1 VTPYVTLYAAFAGAA
16 ERHPDRPAVLGDQTT
31 LRYRQLRTA
40 AAGIAAALDTA
51 GGGAGSRVGLL
62 LEHGVSTVA
71 AILGA
76 LRAGRCYVPLDPSWP
91 RARLAY
97 MCSHA
102 GVSAVL
108 TSPTHRALAAELAAA
123 PAVLVDDLGQVLGAE
138 PAASSPSSPASS
150 GAAAAVGPDDPAYI
164 LYTSGSTGRPKGVVQ
179 SHRNVLH
186 GAGNHVAN
194 LGITPDDRISL
205 LSSFS
210 FDMAVTDMYS
220 AVLHGAAVVT
230 VDIRRHG
237 FGHLVNALARRR
249 VTVYHSTPTV
259 YRYLIDALSS
269 AGTRLPAL
277 RAVVLGGEEVTRGD
291 VLAARR
297 HFADDC
303 VLVNGYG
310 ATEVSFAVQYH
321 IRPGER
327 PPPQGPVPIGYP
339 LAGYEV
345 VLSEDGEIAIRGDHL
360 ALGYWRDPQRT
371 AERFLRDAQGRRLY
385 RTGDLG
391 RLLPDGRLVY
401 LGRRDRQVKVRGYRV
416 ELGEVEAHL
425 EALPGVA
432 RAVAV
437 ARPNRAG
444 IAAYLQPS
452 VAARQPLDTA
462 QVRRALRERLPD
474 YLVPGAIVVC
484 EQLPLTPTGKV
495 DVPALPDPT
504 RSPAAHDT
512 ADTADT
518 ANTAD
523 TATERVV
530 LDAWCAAL
538 GVPNVGVT
546 ENFFDLGG
554 HSLMLTRVQQKIE
567 AELGIQVPLIAL
579 LVHPTVRAQ
588 AGYLDD
594 QGNRTVR
601 GLDAVSHRMARRR
614 ASRAQREARS

>member
-1 VTPYVTLYAAFAGAA
+1 
-16 ERHPDRPAVLGDQTT
+16 
-31 LRYRQLRTA
+31 
-40 AAGIAAALDTA
+40 
-51 GGGAGSRVGLL
+51 
-62 LEHGVSTVA
+62 
-71 AILGA
+71 
-76 LRAGRCYVPLDPSWP
+76 
-91 RARLAY
+91 
-97 MCSHA
+97 
-102 GVSAVL
+102 
-108 TSPTHRALAAELAAA
+108 
-123 PAVLVDDLGQVLGAE
+123 
-138 PAASSPSSPASS
+138 
-150 GAAAAVGPDDPAYI
+150 
-164 LYTSGSTGRPKGVVQ
+164 
-179 SHRNVLH
+179 
-186 GAGNHVAN
+186 
-194 LGITPDDRISL
+194 
-205 LSSFS
+205 
-210 FDMAVTDMYS
+210 
-220 AVLHGAAVVT
+220 
-230 VDIRRHG
+230 
-237 FGHLVNALARRR
+237 
-249 VTVYHSTPTV
+249 
-259 YRYLIDALSS
+259 
-269 AGTRLPAL
+269 
-277 RAVVLGGEEVTRGD
+277 VLGGEEVTRGD
-291 VLAARR
+291 VQAARS

-495 DVPALPDPT
+495 DVQALPDPT
-504 RSPAAHDT
+504 PAAHDG
-512 ADTADT
+512 AV
-518 ANTAD
+518 TAD

-530 LDAWCAAL
+530 RDAWCAAL

-554 HSLMLTRVQQKIE
+554 HSLMLTSVQQKIE

-588 AGYLDD
+588 AGYVDQDD
-594 QGNRTVR
+594 RTAR
-601 GLDAVSHRMARRR
+601 GLDAVGHRMARRR
-614 ASRAQREARS
+614 ASRARREAWHE